1 MVEPSVI
8 RELLEEMRFDEAAG
22 LIEKSSHDP
31 DDELRREIARRRD
44 EAEDRAK
51 DLARHIVELGEER
64 NLDEIVDLAR
74 DATTA
79 PLLALTPDTSR
90 KRAELYLRE
99 AERWAIRRAQIGARR
114 LNEARRALDGLDL
127 ELARGLMKRI
137 DGRFLSDEQKI
148 ERDQL
153 LLDISAR
160 AMEVESL
167 TAMGRRLV
175 DETRPQER
183 KQRKPPWWRRR
194 RR

>member
-22 LIEKSSHDP
+22 LIEQSSHDP

-44 EAEDRAK
+44 EAEDRGR

-64 NLDEIVDLAR
+64 NLDEIVDLGR

-79 PLLALTPDTSR
+79 PLLALAPDTSR

-99 AERWAIRRAQIGARR
+99 SERWANRRAQISARR
-114 LNEARRALDGLDL
+114 LGEARRALDGLDL

-137 DGRFLSDEQKI
+137 DGRFLSDEQMI

-167 TAMGRRLV
+167 TAMGRRLA
-175 DETRPQER
+175 DETGSRER
-183 KQRKPPWWRRR
+183 KQKKPPWWQRRR
-194 RR
+194 